1 MFRFRKWCVP
11 GILFVLYKVA
21 RPVST
26 KVESCDSDSDAIAP
40 DEPRVYRFRV
50 IEIIQ
55 DIIAP
60 SSWQVSDRKERY

>member
-1 MFRFRKWCVP
+1 M
-11 GILFVLYKVA
+11 YKVA